1 MATPEDVEAAR
12 FEVTYPGYD
21 QVEVEGYLKRIAD
34 DMRALTSELETVRAR
49 SERPF
54 LQAGREVGDLL
65 QHAQEVADKLVSD
78 AEADAAR
85 IRQGA
90 ERAATAT
97 RDNAGRDIRRK
108 QKEVEILLSEAR
120 AEAARLREQAD
131 HHIRLAQA
139 EVTVTRRE
147 AHREAKQVRAEA
159 KREAEQIRTQS
170 RRELEETAK
179 HIRKLRAA
187 EAELLQRIDVMRPL
201 ASDTG
206 DVTQLPPR
214 A

>member
-1 MATPEDVEAAR
+1 MATPDEIETTR

-21 QVEVEGYLKRIAD
+21 QVEVEGFLKQIAD
-34 DMRALTSELETVRAR
+34 DMRALTSEIDALRER

-65 QHAQEVADKLVSD
+65 QHAQDVADKLVSD
-78 AEADAAR
+78 AESEVAR
-85 IRQGA
+85 IRQEA

-97 RDNAGRDIRRK
+97 REKADRDIRRK
-108 QKEVEILLSEAR
+108 QNEVEIRLSEAR

-139 EVTVTRRE
+139 EVTVSRRE

-159 KREAEQIRTQS
+159 KREVEEMRAQS

-187 EAELLQRIDVMRPL
+187 EAELLQTIDVMRPL
-201 ASDTG
+201 APDTG
-206 DVTQLPPR
+206 DVTHLQKP
-214 A
+214 

>member
-1 MATPEDVEAAR
+1 MTTPEDIEGTR
-12 FEVTYPGYD
+12 FAISYPGYD
-21 QVEVEGYLKRIAD
+21 EAEVEGFLKRIAD
-34 DMRALTSELETVRAR
+34 DMRVLTSELDTARAR

-54 LQAGREVGDLL
+54 LQAGREVGELL
-65 QHAQEVADKLVSD
+65 QRAQEVADKLVRDAESD
-78 AEADAAR
+78 AAN
-85 IRQGA
+85 IRQEA
-90 ERAATAT
+90 ERAGTAT
-97 RDNAGRDIRRK
+97 REKAERDIRRR
-108 QKEVEILLSEAR
+108 QKEVDVLLSEAR

-139 EVTVTRRE
+139 EVTVSRRE
-147 AHREAKQVRAEA
+147 AHRDAKQVRADA
-159 KREAEQIRTQS
+159 KREAEQTRMQS

-201 ASDTG
+201 DPEAG
-206 DVTQLPPR
+206 DVTQLPKR

>member
-1 MATPEDVEAAR
+1 MAAPDDIEATR

-21 QVEVEGYLKRIAD
+21 QVEVEGFLKQIAD
-34 DMRALTSELETVRAR
+34 DMRALTAELDRVRAR

-78 AEADAAR
+78 AESDAAR
-85 IRQGA
+85 IRQEA
-90 ERAATAT
+90 ERAGTAT
-97 RDNAGRDIRRK
+97 REKADRDIRRK
-108 QKEVEILLSEAR
+108 QKEVEIRLSEAR
-120 AEAARLREQAD
+120 AEAARLRDQAD

-139 EVTVTRRE
+139 EVTVSRRE

-159 KREAEQIRTQS
+159 KKEAEQLRTQS

-179 HIRKLRAA
+179 HIRKLRRA
-187 EAELLQRIDVMRPL
+187 ESELLARIDVMRPM
-201 ASDTG
+201 ASDA
-206 DVTQLPPR
+206 DNVTHLPKP
-214 A
+214 